1 MLTLLNEKQIEY
13 IYNTYM
19 VVDFPPD
26 ELKPLAHLLR
36 MVEEGLC
43 TYYAL
48 YRGGEVLSYFGLC
61 IKDGFALVDYLAVNP
76 EKRGQGI
83 GSETLELLKE
93 AAGDSTILIECEDI
107 SATQDE
113 AEKTIRT
120 RRINFYKRSDFTLT
134 GVKANLFGVDYVL
147 LTYPEKSDS
156 VTRLG
161 YETVYRA
168 MLGDETYN
176 KFMKL

>member
-48 YRGGEVLSYFGLC
+48 FRGGEVLSYFGLC
-61 IKDGFALVDYLAVNP
+61 VKDGFALVDYLAVNP

-93 AAGDSTILIECEDI
+93 AAGDNTILIECEDI

-120 RRINFYKRSDFTLT
+120 RRINFYKRSDFILT

>member
-1 MLTLLNEKQIEY
+1 MLTLLKKHQIEY
-13 IYNTYM
+13 IYKTYM

-48 YRGGEVLSYFGLC
+48 FDGSEVLSYFGLC
-61 IKDGFALVDYLAVNP
+61 VKDGFALVDYLAVNP

-83 GSETLELLKE
+83 GSETLKLLKE
-93 AAGDSTILIECEDI
+93 AAGDNTILIECEDI
-107 SATQDE
+107 AATEDE
-113 AEKTIRT
+113 AEKNIRT
-120 RRINFYKRSDFTLT
+120 RRINFYLSSGFTKT
-134 GVKANLFGVDYVL
+134 TAKANLFGVDYVL
-147 LTYPEKSDS
+147 LTYPEKSEAE
-156 VTRLG
+156 TKLG

-176 KFMKL
+176 KYMKL

>member
-1 MLTLLNEKQIEY
+1 MLTLLKKHQIEY
-13 IYNTYM
+13 IYKTYM

-48 YRGGEVLSYFGLC
+48 SRGGEVLSYFGLC
-61 IKDGFALVDYLAVNP
+61 IKDGYALVDYLAVAP
-76 EKRGQGI
+76 DKRGQGI

-93 AAGDSTILIECEDI
+93 VAGDNTILIECEDI
-107 SATQDE
+107 TATDNPQ
-113 AEKTIRT
+113 EKDIRT
-120 RRINFYKRSDFTLT
+120 RRINFYKKSSFTLT
-134 GVKANLFGVDYVL
+134 DVKANLFGVDYVL
-147 LTYPEKSDS
+147 LTYPEKSEAE
-156 VTRLG
+156 TKFG

-176 KFMKL
+176 KNMKL

>member
-48 YRGGEVLSYFGLC
+48 FRGGEVLSYFGLC

-93 AAGDSTILIECEDI
+93 AAGENTILIECEDI
-107 SATQDE
+107 SATEDE

-120 RRINFYKRSDFTLT
+120 RRINFYLRSGFTLT
-134 GVKANLFGVDYVL
+134 TAKANLFGVDYVL
-147 LTYPEKSDS
+147 LTYPEKSEAE
-156 VTRLG
+156 TKFG

>member
-1 MLTLLNEKQIEY
+1 MLTLLKKHQIEY
-13 IYNTYM
+13 IYKTYM

-48 YRGGEVLSYFGLC
+48 FDGSEVLSYFGLC
-61 IKDGFALVDYLAVNP
+61 VKDGFALVDYLAVNS

-83 GSETLELLKE
+83 GSETLKLLKE
-93 AAGDSTILIECEDI
+93 AAGDNTILIECEDI
-107 SATQDE
+107 AATEDE
-113 AEKTIRT
+113 AEKIIRT
-120 RRINFYKRSDFTLT
+120 RRINFYLRSGFTLT
-134 GVKANLFGVDYVL
+134 TAKANLFGVDYAL
-147 LTYPEKSDS
+147 LTYPEKSEAE
-156 VTRLG
+156 TKLG

-176 KFMKL
+176 KYMKL

>member
-1 MLTLLNEKQIEY
+1 MLTVLNTEQIEY

-26 ELKPLAHLLR
+26 ELKPLNHLLR

-48 YRGGEVLSYFGLC
+48 SSGGEVLSYFGLC
-61 IKDGFALVDYLAVNP
+61 VKDGYALVDYLAVNP

-83 GSETLELLKE
+83 GSETLKHLKE
-93 AAGDSTILIECEDI
+93 AAGDNTILIECEDTA
-107 SATQDE
+107 ATTDS

-120 RRINFYKRSDFTLT
+120 RRINFYLRAGFTLT
-134 GVKANLFGVDYVL
+134 EAKAKLFGVDYVL
-147 LTYPEKSDS
+147 LTFPERSGEDTKF
-156 VTRLG
+156 G

-168 MLGDETYN
+168 MLGDEMYN
-176 KFMKL
+176 KFMEI